1 MAADV
6 KFSVKAAVENQAL
19 VNVTVSEELEKR
31 FIKKSRSAA
40 WKLIPASIVVSVI
53 VIAIIV
59 LLAHF
64 LRRIFFS
71 LAAILFIFFPIY
83 AVYNVFAT
91 YKAIKNHDYE
101 FLSGTVNGKNEHGY
115 QVSGLE
121 GHDISPFIGRKEYG
135 PGERVIVARL
145 NDELNI
151 ISETE

>member
-19 VNVTVSEELEKR
+19 VNVTVSEDLEQR
-31 FIKKSRSAA
+31 FIN
-40 WKLIPASIVVSVI
+40 VI

-71 LAAILFIFFPIY
+71 LAAILIIFFPIY

-121 GHDISPFIGRKEYG
+121 GHDISPFIGKKEYG

-145 NDELNI
+145 NDELNL

>member
-6 KFSVKAAVENQAL
+6 KFSVKAAIENQAL
-19 VNVTVSEELEKR
+19 VNVTVSEELENK
-31 FIKKSRSAA
+31 FLKKSRSAS
-40 WKLIPASIVVSVI
+40 WKLIPASIAVSAVI
-53 VIAIIV
+53 ITVFI
-59 LLAHF
+59 LLVHF
-64 LRRIFFS
+64 LRRIVFS

-91 YKAIKNHDYE
+91 SKAIKNHDYE
-101 FLSGTVNGKNEHGY
+101 FLAGTVTGKNDHGY

-121 GHDISPFIGRKEYG
+121 GHDITPFIGKKEYG

-151 ISETE
+151 ISEAE

>member
-40 WKLIPASIVVSVI
+40 WKLIPSSIIVSVV
-53 VIAIIV
+53 VIAIII

-71 LAAILFIFFPIY
+71 LAAILIIFFPY
-83 AVYNVFAT
+83 MRSTMFLQH
-91 YKAIKNHDYE
+91 IK
-101 FLSGTVNGKNEHGY
+101 
-115 QVSGLE
+115 Q
-121 GHDISPFIGRKEYG
+121 
-135 PGERVIVARL
+135 
-145 NDELNI
+145 
-151 ISETE
+151 